1 MNLYPLLKP
10 FLFQLDPEEAHHF
23 TIHNLQLAAKLPL
36 LLQLASGKVES
47 PKLHRKVFGI
57 DFPNPVG
64 LAAGLD
70 KNGDVIDEMGM
81 MGFGFVE
88 IGTVTP
94 KPQPGNDKP
103 RLFRLVKDGALI
115 NRMGFNNVGA
125 EVAAEKLKRRKTDI
139 IVGANIGK
147 NKVTSNENAIRDYE
161 YCFKLLHEHA
171 HYFVVNVSSPNTPGL
186 RALQDKDSLTAILN
200 SLQDINL
207 SKPTQK
213 PILLKI
219 APDLTN
225 EQLDDVVAVV
235 QQTKIQGL
243 VATNTTISRQGLS
256 YTAAEIEN
264 YGAGGLSGKPL
275 TQRATEVIKYV
286 TSKFTPGALKF
297 PVIGVGGI
305 MTAQDAMDKI
315 DAGADLIQL
324 YSGFIYKGPQLI
336 ADINNELLK
345 RA

>member
-1 MNLYPLLKP
+1 MLLK
-10 FLFQLDPEEAHHF
+10 L
-23 TIHNLQLAAKLPL
+23 I
-36 LLQLASGKVES
+36 SGTVEHTS
-47 PKLHRKVFGI
+47 LHRNVFGI

-70 KNGDVIDEMGM
+70 KNGEVIDEMGM
-81 MGFGFVE
+81 LGFGFVE
-88 IGTVTP
+88 IGTITP
-94 KPQPGNDKP
+94 RPQPGNDKP
-103 RLFRLVKDGALI
+103 RLFRLVKDEALI

-125 EVAAEKLKRRKTDI
+125 EVAAQKLKRRKTNI

-147 NKVTSNENAIRDYE
+147 NKTTTNEDAVRDYE
-161 YCFKLLHEHA
+161 YCFKTLFDFA
-171 HYFVVNVSSPNTPGL
+171 DYFVVNVSSPNTPGL

-207 SKPTQK
+207 SKQKQK

-235 QQTKIQGL
+235 QQTKIQGI
-243 VATNTTISRQGLS
+243 VATNTTISRDGLS
-256 YTAAEIEN
+256 YTQPEIEN

-275 TQRATEVIKYV
+275 TKRATEVVAK
-286 TSKFTPGALKF
+286 LKSAINNQQAETKI
-297 PVIGVGGI
+297 IGVGGI
-305 MTAQDAMDKI
+305 MSVEDAI
-315 DAGADLIQL
+315 GQFSSGADLIQL

-336 ADINNELLK
+336 ADINRALLK
-345 RA
+345 KS